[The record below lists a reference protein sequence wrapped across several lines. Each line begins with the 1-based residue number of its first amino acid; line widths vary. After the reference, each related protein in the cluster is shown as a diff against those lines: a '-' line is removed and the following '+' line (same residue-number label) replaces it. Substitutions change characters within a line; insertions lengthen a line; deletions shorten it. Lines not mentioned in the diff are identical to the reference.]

1 MLQYIK
7 ERACFILFGILFL
20 CVCAIVTNAVAEGIG
35 RIVTQNMI
43 DDTYR
48 IHR

>member
-1 MLQYIK
+1 MLQYLK

-20 CVCAIVTNAVAEGIG
+20 CVCGIVTNAIADGIQ
-35 RIVTQNMI
+35 RNITQQMI